1 MSEEKGPYVP
11 SLDDATIMARLL
23 KVFTKGQLLKLAD
36 RMEEV
41 KANRFGGV
49 EVLVDKHRMRFRRIL
64 SDDEGTVAWV
74 EEK

>member
-1 MSEEKGPYVP
+1 MGDKSESHNLSDEERV
-11 SLDDATIMARLL
+11 IMARLL

-49 EVLVDKHRMRFRRIL
+49 EVWVAKHRMRFRRIL

-74 EEK
+74 EEL